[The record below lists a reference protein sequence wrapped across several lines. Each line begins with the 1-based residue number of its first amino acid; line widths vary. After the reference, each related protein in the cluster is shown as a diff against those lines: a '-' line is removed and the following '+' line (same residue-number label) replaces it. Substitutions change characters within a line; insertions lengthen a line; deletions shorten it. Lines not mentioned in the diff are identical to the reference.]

1 MEEQL
6 DQLKEEIEI
15 NIQNKDY
22 GLVRNNYLD
31 ISFIFK
37 SQKNQIERLR
47 YLLLTIYMDLS
58 GMSNNNTIEEY
69 DLLDWVF
76 ETTLWKEIS
85 IAKKKSKFDDENLLN
100 LLSESVLKFITFLPF
115 SYFNVDVIGKII
127 IDKLNGEENLL
138 NKYKQYKNIPE
149 LNSSNY
155 NYTEITIKKA
165 REERA
170 LDKRL
175 EEESERYMARVEKFE
190 NIAPLEREKG
200 ISLTIIPQNYT
211 VVDLETTGFST
222 RYNDI
227 IEIGCIKI
235 RDGEIVDK
243 YQTLVKPPDPIP
255 YFIECMTGIKNEMV
269 ADAPS
274 FIEISQ
280 SVWDFLKDEI
290 IVGHNVSFDINFL
303 YDNFFNTFGKKFK
316 NDWVDTLRLS
326 RKIVRGIR
334 RHGLM
339 ELCSYFSVTIES
351 LDNETFL
358 HHRAINDCL
367 LANGVLKGLAI
378 KIKEENLDLKELFK
392 KNAYDFKNIQGD
404 KNLFNEDHIFYEKNC
419 VFTGKLERFMR
430 TEAVQIVANIGGHCE
445 NNVTKNTNFLIVGD
459 MDYKEGLNGYKSNK
473 LKKAEELIKKGQDLK
488 ILPESAF
495 YDLVADYINNEG
507 EKNECQSEEKVI

>member
-1 MEEQL
+1 MEEQIN
-6 DQLKEEIEI
+6 QLKKEIEI
-15 NIQNKDY
+15 NTKNKNY
-22 GLVRNNYLD
+22 GLVRNNYLN
-31 ISFIFK
+31 ISFLFK
-37 SQKNQIERLR
+37 SAKNQIERLR
-47 YLLLTIYMDLS
+47 YLLLTIYIDLS
-58 GMSNNNTIEEY
+58 GMSNDNTVEEY
-69 DLLDWVF
+69 ELLDWVF

-85 IAKKKSKFDDENLLN
+85 IAKKKSKFDDESLLN
-100 LLSESVLKFITFLPF
+100 LLSESVLKIINCLPF
-115 SYFNVDVIGKII
+115 SYFTVDVIGKII

-138 NKYKQYKNIPE
+138 NKYEQYKNIPE

-165 REERA
+165 RDERA
-170 LDKRL
+170 LNKRL
-175 EEESERYMARVEKFE
+175 EGESERYMARVEKFE
-190 NIAPLEREKG
+190 NIAPIEREKG
-200 ISLTIIPQNYT
+200 TSLTIIPKNYT
-211 VVDLETTGFST
+211 VIDLETTGFST

-235 RDGEIVDK
+235 RDGKIIDK
-243 YQTLVKPPDPIP
+243 YQTLIKPPDPIP
-255 YFIECMTGIKNEMV
+255 YLIECMTGIKNEMV

-274 FIEISQ
+274 FSEIAQ

-290 IVGHNVSFDINFL
+290 IVGHNVSFDVNFL
-303 YDNFFNTFGKKFK
+303 YDNFFNTFNKKFQ

-326 RKIVRGIR
+326 RKIVREIR
-334 RHGLM
+334 HHGLM
-339 ELCSYFSVTIES
+339 DLCSYFRISIE

-367 LANGVLKGLAI
+367 IANDILKGLAI
-378 KIKEENLDLKELFK
+378 KIEKENIDLEELFK
-392 KNAYDFKNIQGD
+392 NKYDFRNIQGD
-404 KNLFNEDHIFYEKNC
+404 KTLFDEDHIFYEKNC

-430 TEAVQIVANIGGHCE
+430 EDAAKIVANIGGHCE

-495 YDLVADYINNEG
+495 YDLVADYIIDRG
-507 EKNECQSEEKVI
+507 DSKC